1 MLLHKRFLEPET
13 IDEPGLTPERLWP
26 ALRGLRRINFWS
38 GSAGIVWRPIREL
51 AAARRLPVVR
61 VLDIATGAGD
71 VPLRLHR
78 KARRAGL
85 RLELAGVDRNPT
97 AIEYA
102 RREAAARGADI
113 DFSTLDAMIEPL
125 PDGYDVVM
133 CSLFLH
139 HLDDDHAVE
148 LLRRMAGVAKHL
160 VLVNDLRRSRLGWWV
175 AWCGTRLLSRSDMVH
190 GDGPRSVK
198 AAFTV
203 AEAEALARRSGL
215 GGAEVRPCWPWR
227 YLLKWRR
234 SST

>member
-1 MLLHKRFLEPET
+1 MQQRVREHEI

-51 AAARRLPVVR
+51 ARTEKLAVVR

-71 VPLRLHR
+71 VPLRLHA
-78 KARRAGL
+78 KTKHAGFS
-85 RLELAGVDRNPT
+85 LELTGVDRNPV

-102 RREAAARGADI
+102 QRQAAARGANIRFFAI
-113 DFSTLDAMIEPL
+113 DAIAEPL

-139 HLDDDHAVE
+139 HLDDDQAGE
-148 LLRRMAGVAKHL
+148 LLRRMAGAARHM

-175 AWCGTRLLSRSDMVH
+175 AWCGTRVLTRSAMVH
-190 GDGPRSVK
+190 ADGPRSVA
-198 AAFTV
+198 AAFTI
-203 AEAEALARRSGL
+203 AEAAALAKRSGL
-215 GGAEVRPCWPWR
+215 AGAVVRPRWPWR
-227 YLLKWRR
+227 FLLEWR
-234 SST
+234 SP